1 MKTKGFLGMALALA
15 LALSSVMVVS
25 ASAAEVADGSYG
37 YLAGQQKNSERHA
50 QYEQAAT
57 LSNDAACKAF
67 FEANGIGGGMHS
79 DARHLD
85 ADALVAAGIIDQATA
100 DSIHQYAADKHAQI
114 SGRYGSMG
122 DMTPTERHAYY
133 AGFDRS
139 RGDSVDALLA
149 AGIITQEQAEAI
161 NAYLAE

>member
-1 MKTKGFLGMALALA
+1 MKTKGILGMALA

-25 ASAAEVADGSYG
+25 ASAAEGTDGSYG
-37 YLAGQQKNSERHA
+37 YLAGRQKNSERHA

-57 LSNDAACKAF
+57 LSTDADRSAF
-67 FEANGIGGGMHS
+67 FAEKGIGGGAHS

-100 DSIHQYAADKHAQI
+100 DSIHQYAADKHAQL
-114 SGRYGSMG
+114 SGRYSGMG

-139 RGDSVDALLA
+139 GGDELDALLA
-149 AGIITQEQAEAI
+149 AGIITQEQVEAI

>member
-1 MKTKGFLGMALALA
+1 MALA
-15 LALSSVMVVS
+15 LALSSAMVVS
-25 ASAAEVADGSYG
+25 AYAAEGTDGSYG
-37 YLAGQQKNSERHA
+37 DLAGRQKNSERHA
-50 QYEQAAT
+50 PYEQAAT
-57 LSNDAACKAF
+57 LSTDADRSAF
-67 FEANGIGGGMHS
+67 FAEKGIGGGAHS

-85 ADALVAAGIIDQATA
+85 ADALVAAGIIDQAAA
-100 DSIHQYAADKHAQI
+100 DSIHQYAADKHAQL

-122 DMTPTERHAYY
+122 DMTPAERHAYY

-139 RGDSVDALLA
+139 GGDDLDALLA

>member
-1 MKTKGFLGMALALA
+1 MALA

-57 LSNDAACKAF
+57 LSTDADRSAF
-67 FEANGIGGGMHS
+67 FAEKGIGGGAYS
-79 DARHLD
+79 DAQHLD
-85 ADALVAAGIIDQATA
+85 VDALVAAGIIDQATA
-100 DSIHQYAADKHAQI
+100 DSIRQYAADKHARI
-114 SGRYGSMG
+114 GDRYADMG
-122 DMTPTERHAYY
+122 EMTPTERHAYY

-139 RGDSVDALLA
+139 GGDDLDALLT
-149 AGIITQEQAEAI
+149 AGIITQEQAETI
-161 NAYLAE
+161 NTYLAE

>member
-1 MKTKGFLGMALALA
+1 MKTKGILGMALAFA
-15 LALSSVMVVS
+15 LFSVMVVS

-37 YLAGQQKNSERHA
+37 YLAGQQK
-50 QYEQAAT
+50 
-57 LSNDAACKAF
+57 K
-67 FEANGIGGGMHS
+67 GIGGGAHS
-79 DARHLD
+79 DAQHLD

-100 DSIHQYAADKHAQI
+100 DSIRQYAANKHTQL

-122 DMTPTERHAYY
+122 NMTPTERHAYY

-149 AGIITQEQAEAI
+149 AGIITQ
-161 NAYLAE
+161 

>member
-1 MKTKGFLGMALALA
+1 MKAKKFLSLALA
-15 LALSSVMVVS
+15 FALSSAMIVS
-25 ASAAEVADGSYG
+25 ASAAEGTDGSYG
-37 YLAGQQKNSERHA
+37 YLSGRQKNSERHA

-57 LSNDAACKAF
+57 LSNDADRRAF
-67 FEANGIGGGMHS
+67 FAEKGIGGGAHS

-100 DSIHQYAADKHAQI
+100 DSIRQYAAGKHTRI
-114 SGRYGSMG
+114 SGRYAGMG

-139 RGDSVDALLA
+139 GGDSVDALLD
-149 AGIITQEQAEAI
+149 AGIITQEQADAI
-161 NAYLAE
+161 NAWLAE

>member
-1 MKTKGFLGMALALA
+1 MKTKGILGMALA

-25 ASAAEVADGSYG
+25 ASAAEVTDGSYG

-57 LSNDAACKAF
+57 LSTDADRSAF
-67 FEANGIGGGMHS
+67 FAANGIGGGAYS
-79 DARHLD
+79 DAQHLD

-100 DSIHQYAADKHAQI
+100 DSIRQYAANKHTQL

-122 DMTPTERHAYY
+122 NMTPTERHAYY

-139 RGDSVDALLA
+139 GGDDLDALLA

>member
-1 MKTKGFLGMALALA
+1 MALAFA
-15 LALSSVMVVS
+15 LFSVMVVS

-37 YLAGQQKNSERHA
+37 YLAGQQKNNERHA
-50 QYEQAAT
+50 QYEQATT
-57 LSNDAACKAF
+57 LSTDADRSAF
-67 FEANGIGGGMHS
+67 FAANGIGGGAYS
-79 DARHLD
+79 DAQHLD

-100 DSIHQYAADKHAQI
+100 DSIRQYAANKHTQL

-122 DMTPTERHAYY
+122 NMTPTERHAYY

-139 RGDSVDALLA
+139 GGDDLDALLA

>member
-1 MKTKGFLGMALALA
+1 MKTKGILGMALA

-57 LSNDAACKAF
+57 LSTDADRSAF
-67 FEANGIGGGMHS
+67 FAEKGIGGAYS
-79 DARHLD
+79 DAQHLD

-100 DSIHQYAADKHAQI
+100 DSIHQYAANKHTQL

-122 DMTPTERHAYY
+122 NMTPTERYAYY

-139 RGDSVDALLA
+139 GGDDLDALLA

>member
-1 MKTKGFLGMALALA
+1 MKTKGILGMALALA
-15 LALSSVMVVS
+15 LSSAMAVT
-25 ASAAEVADGSYG
+25 AFAAEGTDGSYG

-57 LSNDAACKAF
+57 LSTDADRSAF
-67 FEANGIGGGMHS
+67 FAANGIGGAYS
-79 DARHLD
+79 DAQHLD

-100 DSIHQYAADKHAQI
+100 DSIRQYAADKHTRI
-114 SGRYGSMG
+114 SGRYAGMG

-139 RGDSVDALLA
+139 GGDSVDALRD
-149 AGIITQEQAEAI
+149 AGIITQEQADAI
-161 NAYLAE
+161 NAWLAK

>member
-1 MKTKGFLGMALALA
+1 MKTKGILGMALAF
-15 LALSSVMVVS
+15 ALSSVMVVS
-25 ASAAEVADGSYG
+25 ASAAEVTDGTYG

-57 LSNDAACKAF
+57 LSTDADRSAF
-67 FEANGIGGGMHS
+67 FAEKGIGGAHS

-100 DSIHQYAADKHAQI
+100 DSIHQYAADKHAQL

-122 DMTPTERHAYY
+122 NMTPTERHAYY

-139 RGDSVDALLA
+139 GGDDLDALSA